1 MYQALPIERLV
12 DLSDPTANFIFNMS
26 LDEAIERVGSGD
38 PERVRGIDGQF
49 ALIHRQGQTV
59 RMARSIG
66 RPLRYFIA
74 KRAEGPCLVVAER
87 IDVIRDFLA
96 GEGLV
101 GQFHPSYTRM
111 VPAHHLVEIALVGC
125 PDPNPVYRRFFT
137 PPRNQLPADL
147 DAIGRAY
154 VGALAEECRLWL
166 ESITVSGANG
176 NAAHAAEPIGVLF
189 SGGVD
194 SGAVFLVLY
203 HLLLSSGQSP
213 ARLKAFTL
221 TVEGEG
227 DDARQAAEFLSS
239 LGLGL
244 FLEAIDVPASAIDRA
259 EAVRV
264 IEDYKPL
271 DVQAAAVSLALC
283 RGIRRRYPDWRYL
296 VDGDGGDENL
306 KDYPIEANPELTI
319 RSVLNNLMLYQE
331 GWGVDAIKHSLT
343 YSGGQSRGHVRTYA
357 PARHCGFNGFS
368 PYALPNVIEVA
379 EAIPFIELTDWR
391 HDKLYALKG
400 EIVRR
405 GVAALTGL
413 TMPVFEKRRFQHGVS
428 GKLSLA
434 DRLPDDPAVYR
445 RTFAKVFDC

>member
-1 MYQALPIERLV
+1 MHQNAVVERLV
-12 DLSDPTANFIFNMS
+12 DLSDPEANVIFNMS
-26 LDEAIERVGSGD
+26 LEDAIERVGSGD
-38 PERVRGIDGQF
+38 AAQVRAIEGQF
-49 ALIHRQGQTV
+49 ALVHRRGQTV

-87 IDVIRDFLA
+87 IDAIREFLA
-96 GEGLV
+96 AEGLD

-111 VPAHHLVEIALVGC
+111 VPAHHVVEIALVGC
-125 PDPNPVYRRFFT
+125 PDPNPIYRRFFT
-137 PPRNQLPADL
+137 PQRNKLPADL
-147 DAIGRAY
+147 DAIGAAY
-154 VGALAEECRLWL
+154 IGALAEECRKWL
-166 ESITVSGANG
+166 KRIDKR
-176 NAAHAAEPIGVLF
+176 EPIGVLF

-203 HLLLSSGQSP
+203 HLLLAEGQSP

-221 TVEGEG
+221 AVDGEGE
-227 DDARQAAEFLSS
+227 DARQAREFLES

-244 FLEAIDVPASAIDRA
+244 FLEVVDVPASAVDRR

-271 DVQAAAVSLALC
+271 DVQSAAFALALC
-283 RGIRRRYPDWRYL
+283 RGIRRRYPDWTWL
-296 VDGDGGDENL
+296 ADGDGGDENL

-319 RSVLNNLMLYQE
+319 RSVLNNTMLYQE

-357 PARHCGFNGFS
+357 PARLLGFKGFS

-379 EAIPFIELTDWR
+379 EGIPFIDLTEWN
-391 HDKLYALKG
+391 HEKLYALKG

-405 GVAALTGL
+405 GVQAVTGM
-413 TMPVFEKRRFQHGVS
+413 TMPIFEKRRFQHGAARRE
-428 GKLSLA
+428 LLA
-434 DRLPDDPAVYR
+434 QRLPDDPAVYR
-445 RTFAKVFDC
+445 REFAALYG